1 MELASTSS
9 TDCSSSPI
17 DFRGELNREQLTA
30 VSSDPGPAL
39 VLAGAGSGK
48 TRTLTYRVAWLLTQG
63 VPPQEILL
71 LTFTNKAANE
81 MLRRVEDLTGVTGS
95 KFWGGTFHHIGN
107 KTLRL
112 FGEDIGLQPNFTIL
126 DQKDSE
132 ALLKETIQEVDS
144 LFLKGK
150 SNPKTGV
157 IAAIIS
163 FARNTQTSI
172 EDVISRKFPFNLDLV
187 ELIER
192 FSQAYKRRK
201 LLQQVTDFDDL
212 LVYWLEVLKS
222 KPDIAAY
229 FQNRFKQVLIDE
241 YQDTNRLQSEI
252 IDTIGAHHRIMAV
265 GDDAQCIYTW
275 RGANYKN
282 IITFSDRHPETVIY
296 KIETNYRSTPQILKL
311 ANGVLAS
318 QPLKSGYRKELR
330 AVRSPGET
338 PFLVQLMDG
347 RLQAQFIINR
357 IEGLVD
363 EGYRLSDIG
372 ILYRAH
378 YQALDI
384 QVELSR
390 LGIPF
395 IITSGVRF
403 FEQAHVR
410 DFVAQLRFA
419 TNPNDQSAFLRFA
432 CLLQKVGERT
442 AQRTFSEISQT
453 AAVDKI
459 SPFEAMLSNTI
470 ASLIPPVS
478 REEWMDLA
486 HSMRDIHEAIAS
498 ESPSEVVRIA
508 TEGWYNSFIRN
519 LYPNWQSRM
528 EDLESLIGFAGRFEE
543 MSELLAQ
550 LTLLNSETADRSI
563 DIEDDFLRLTTVHQA
578 KGLEYPV
585 VFVIGLAD
593 GLFPIKRALDEGNLD
608 EERRLFYVAVTRAKN
623 ELYLTYPRINSQSGY
638 PMRLKPSRFV
648 SELPREHYEILR
660 WHKARGW

>member
-1 MELASTSS
+1 
-9 TDCSSSPI
+9 
-17 DFRGELNREQLTA
+17 
-30 VSSDPGPAL
+30 
-39 VLAGAGSGK
+39 
-48 TRTLTYRVAWLLTQG
+48 
-63 VPPQEILL
+63 
-71 LTFTNKAANE
+71 
-81 MLRRVEDLTGVTGS
+81 
-95 KFWGGTFHHIGN
+95 
-107 KTLRL
+107 
-112 FGEDIGLQPNFTIL
+112 
-126 DQKDSE
+126 
-132 ALLKETIQEVDS
+132 
-144 LFLKGK
+144 
-150 SNPKTGV
+150 
-157 IAAIIS
+157 
-163 FARNTQTSI
+163 
-172 EDVISRKFPFNLDLV
+172 
-187 ELIER
+187 
-192 FSQAYKRRK
+192 
-201 LLQQVTDFDDL
+201 
-212 LVYWLEVLKS
+212 
-222 KPDIAAY
+222 
-229 FQNRFKQVLIDE
+229 
-241 YQDTNRLQSEI
+241 
-252 IDTIGAHHRIMAV
+252 
-265 GDDAQCIYTW
+265 
-275 RGANYKN
+275 
-282 IITFSDRHPETVIY
+282 
-296 KIETNYRSTPQILKL
+296 
-311 ANGVLAS
+311 
-318 QPLKSGYRKELR
+318 
-330 AVRSPGET
+330 
-338 PFLVQLMDG
+338 MDG

-363 EGYRLSDIG
+363 EGYGLSDIG

-419 TNPNDQSAFLRFA
+419 ANPNDQSAFLRFA

-486 HSMRDIHEAIAS
+486 HSMGDIHEAIAS

-608 EERRLFYVAVTRAKN
+608 EERRLFYVAVTRAKMSSISPTR
-623 ELYLTYPRINSQSGY
+623 ESTPRAATLCVSSPAALSANS
-638 PMRLKPSRFV
+638 PENIMRFCDGIRPGVGSA
-648 SELPREHYEILR
+648 PY
-660 WHKARGW
+660 